1 MKILGSDVNCWV
13 CSDLKTWNCRS
24 LRLYHLYRNGLEWKS
39 KKKINRNCSLQY
51 YETVVHTQGCRV
63 ALITQAFFPPF
74 CEITITMSPALFLLI
89 WARGGEKK
97 HHSNKAASDPCCI
110 LYLRRWKRFW
120 HSGVIHRYIPT
131 KVQVFRSIAPRC
143 MVYYIESRCSQ
154 KKHCYLK
161 VFNWRLHFKT
171 ASPAAGFYSNCQQ
184 QRT

>member
-51 YETVVHTQGCRV
+51 CETVVHTQGCRV

-89 WARGGEKK
+89 WARGGGKK
-97 HHSNKAASDPCCI
+97 ASQQQGS
-110 LYLRRWKRFW
+110 FW
-120 HSGVIHRYIPT
+120 S
-131 KVQVFRSIAPRC
+131 
-143 MVYYIESRCSQ
+143 M
-154 KKHCYLK
+154 
-161 VFNWRLHFKT
+161 LHFVFAALKEVLT
-171 ASPAAGFYSNCQQ
+171 FWSHSSVYTNKSAGFQKHSSQVHGLLYREQM
-184 QRT
+184 